1 MKHLKNFKLFETGE
15 PDIDYTDVNM
25 DKIVELLEE
34 EGYDASYREFDK
46 YQGVYLTIRKNG
58 KSSKLWWT
66 DTHHID
72 EWGDGAISSVLIDED
87 GAEWS
92 GGAGDYWNLP
102 KDHVFQGSKLIY
114 KMRKDGKVETKEI
127 DDPKVSDFPEMIGTK
142 GTFTPEKEEMEFTLT
157 PEKEEMEFTLDG
169 SEDTIA
175 TYVVGSNDISDILS
189 II

>member
-34 EGYDASYREFDK
+34 EGYDASYAEFDK

-66 DTHHID
+66 DTHHIGK
-72 EWGDGAISSVLIDED
+72 WGDGAISSVLIDED
-87 GAEWS
+87 GSEWS
-92 GGAGDYWNLP
+92 GSAGDYWNLP

-127 DDPKVSDFPEMIGTK
+127 EDPKVSDFPEMIGTK
-142 GTFTPEKEEMEFTLT
+142 AKFTPER
-157 PEKEEMEFTLDG
+157 EEMEFTLDG

-189 II
+189 IIE